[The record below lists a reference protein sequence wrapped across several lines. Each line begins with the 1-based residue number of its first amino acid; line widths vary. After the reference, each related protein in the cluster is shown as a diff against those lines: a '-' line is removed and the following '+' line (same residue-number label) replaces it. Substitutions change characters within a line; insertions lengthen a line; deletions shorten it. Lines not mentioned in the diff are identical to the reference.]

1 MNRQLFNLQHN
12 GAQEIV
18 NALGMISD
26 DLDFSKWAPILPLAM
41 RRLEAIIGNDVLD
54 AICSLY
60 HEFKEPE
67 LVAAAQKPVAL
78 FAWSM
83 MIPTLDAQHGAGG
96 RQKKF
101 GENEK
106 GLTALQEYKDEQNI
120 LNLSYES
127 IDALIEILET
137 GLYLF
142 WEESE
147 AKRRALSL
155 LIRNKSEFD
164 RYYTIGSHRLYFTLL
179 PIIREV
185 QQTQIEPIVG
195 TDRMN
200 ALLRGDLSL
209 AHLYDPCRRPL
220 ALLTIKKAVERL
232 PIEVIP
238 EGIVQVQQTGSVQ
251 EKLRSEKEA
260 RRQVAESLGTD
271 ADRYLQNLQDTVAHM
286 DDDPTNDDLY
296 IYRVT
301 LQSKGITF

>member
-67 LVAAAQKPVAL
+67 LVASAQKTAAY

-83 MIPTLDAQHGAGG
+83 MIPTLDAQHGGSG
-96 RQKKF
+96 RQKKY

-120 LNLSYES
+120 LNIAYEAV
-127 IDALIEILET
+127 DALVEKLEA
-137 GLYLF
+137 GNYDF
-142 WEESE
+142 WQQSE
-147 AKRRALSL
+147 AKQQTHSL
-155 LIRNKSEFD
+155 LIRNKAEFD
-164 RYYTIGSHRLYFTLL
+164 RYYTIGSHRLYFTLTPL
-179 PIIREV
+179 IREV
-185 QQTQIEPIVG
+185 QEAEIAPIVG
-195 TDRMN
+195 AERMD
-200 ALLRGDLSL
+200 AMLQGDSELSVLLEQ
-209 AHLYDPCRRPL
+209 CRRPL
-220 ALLTIKKAVERL
+220 VLLTIKKAVERL

-238 EGIVQVQQTGSVQ
+238 DGIVQIQQVGSIK
-251 EKLRSEKEA
+251 EKLKAEKEA
-260 RRQVAESLGTD
+260 RHQVAESLGRD

-296 IYRVT
+296 IYQAT